1 MEDNIN
7 VIETPENLE
16 YTERVISIRRVAKV
30 VKGGKRFGFSALVVV
45 GDMQGH
51 VGLAL
56 GKAGEAPDA
65 IRKAINKAKKNM
77 ITVPRRGTTI
87 PHELTV
93 DFGAS
98 KLVLRP
104 ASEGTGVIAG
114 GTVRAILELAGIK
127 NILTKSLGSTNAIN
141 LAKATMKALS
151 MLRLPKD
158 VAYIRGK
165 DVKEILR

>member
-1 MEDNIN
+1 MEENILD
-7 VIETPENLE
+7 VQEAFEL
-16 YTERVISIRRVAKV
+16 TERVISIRRVAKV
-30 VKGGKRFGFSALVVV
+30 VAGGKRFSFSALVAV

-51 VGLAL
+51 VGIAL

-77 ITVPRRGTTI
+77 ITVPMRGTTI
-87 PHELTV
+87 PHEIVV

-127 NILTKSLGSTNAIN
+127 NILTKSLGSTNPVN
-141 LAKATMKALS
+141 LAKVTVKALS
-151 MLRLPKD
+151 MLRTPSE
-158 VAYIRGK
+158 VASIRGK
-165 DVKEILR
+165 EIKEILR

>member
-1 MEDNIN
+1 
-7 VIETPENLE
+7 
-16 YTERVISIRRVAKV
+16 
-30 VKGGKRFGFSALVVV
+30 

-51 VGLAL
+51 VGIAL

-77 ITVPRRGTTI
+77 ITVPMRGTTI
-87 PHELTV
+87 PHEIVV

-127 NILTKSLGSTNAIN
+127 NILTKSLGSTNPVN
-141 LAKATMKALS
+141 LAKVTVKALS
-151 MLRLPKD
+151 MLRTPSE
-158 VAYIRGK
+158 VASIRGK
-165 DVKEILR
+165 EIKEILR

>member
-1 MEDNIN
+1 MEENILD
-7 VIETPENLE
+7 VQEAFEP
-16 YTERVISIRRVAKV
+16 TERVISIRRVAKV
-30 VKGGKRFGFSALVVV
+30 VAGGKRFSFSALVAV

-51 VGLAL
+51 VGIAL

-77 ITVPRRGTTI
+77 ITVPMRGTTI
-87 PHELTV
+87 PHEIVV

-127 NILTKSLGSTNAIN
+127 NILTKSLGSTNPVN
-141 LAKATMKALS
+141 LAKVTVKALS
-151 MLRLPKD
+151 MLRTPSE
-158 VAYIRGK
+158 VASIRGK
-165 DVKEILR
+165 EIKEILR

>member
-1 MEDNIN
+1 MEENILG
-7 VIETPENLE
+7 VQEAFEF
-16 YTERVISIRRVAKV
+16 TERVISIRRVAKV
-30 VKGGKRFGFSALVVV
+30 VAGGKRFSFSALVAV

-51 VGLAL
+51 VGIAI

-77 ITVPRRGTTI
+77 ITVPMRGTTI
-87 PHELTV
+87 PHEIV
-93 DFGAS
+93 ADFGAS

-127 NILTKSLGSTNAIN
+127 NILTKSLGSTNPVN
-141 LAKATMKALS
+141 LAKVTVKALS
-151 MLRLPKD
+151 MLRTPSE
-158 VAYIRGK
+158 VASIRGK
-165 DVKEILR
+165 EIKEILR

>member
-1 MEDNIN
+1 MEDN
-7 VIETPENLE
+7 VLKTTESLE
-16 YTERVISIRRVAKV
+16 YTERVISLRRVAKV
-30 VKGGKRFGFSALVVV
+30 VKGGRRFGFSALVVV

-56 GKAGEAPDA
+56 GKAGEPPGA
-65 IRKAINKAKKNM
+65 IRKAVTKAKKNV

-87 PHELTV
+87 PHEITI

-98 KLVLRP
+98 KLVLKP

-127 NILTKSLGSTNAIN
+127 NILTKSLGSTNPVN

-151 MLRLPKD
+151 MLRLPSD
-158 VAYIRGK
+158 VAYVRGK
-165 DVKEILR
+165 TVKEILR

>member
-1 MEDNIN
+1 
-7 VIETPENLE
+7 
-16 YTERVISIRRVAKV
+16 
-30 VKGGKRFGFSALVVV
+30 V
-45 GDMQGH
+45 GI
-51 VGLAL
+51 AL

-77 ITVPRRGTTI
+77 ITVPMRGTTI
-87 PHELTV
+87 PHEIVV

-127 NILTKSLGSTNAIN
+127 NILTKSLGSTNPVN
-141 LAKATMKALS
+141 LAKVTVKALS
-151 MLRLPKD
+151 MLRTPSE
-158 VAYIRGK
+158 VASIRGK
-165 DVKEILR
+165 EIKEILR